1 MSISPLG
8 VVNSEDAGAVSEF
21 VSTALTLTTG
31 QADSEEITVGRM
43 NLVSKAASA
52 SLAWTF

>member
-1 MSISPLG
+1 MLISSLG

-31 QADSEEITVGRM
+31 QADSEEVTVGTI

-52 SLAWTF
+52 SLAWTY